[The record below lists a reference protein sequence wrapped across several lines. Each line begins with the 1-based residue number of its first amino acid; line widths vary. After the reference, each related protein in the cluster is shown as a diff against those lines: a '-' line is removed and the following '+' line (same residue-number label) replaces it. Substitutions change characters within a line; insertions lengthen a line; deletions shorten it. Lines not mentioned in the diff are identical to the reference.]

1 MTSEE
6 LETIVCKHE
15 MQRLEL
21 KESFGVECIETA
33 CAFTNAQGGFIVIG
47 VDNDGNPSK
56 HQLRGEGLRDY
67 ENKISTAT
75 EPSVAVDAE
84 KGEFRDR
91 EVVILRG
98 IENPLK
104 PVAYKGRCYIRKGE
118 FATTYRPRVASG
130 DSAEITPERAG
141 EIGESAEKKGES
153 AGENKERTGEDVE
166 RAGKIN
172 EWLAAAIPSGIRQDA
187 RKNIVSILK
196 EIAMDERITVERLC
210 LQTGLSERG
219 VWKII
224 SSLKALGLLDRIGPD
239 KGGHWK
245 LVGFEP

>member
-75 EPSVAVDAE
+75 EP
-84 KGEFRDR
+84 
-91 EVVILRG
+91 
-98 IENPLK
+98 N
-104 PVAYKGRCYIRKGE
+104 
-118 FATTYRPRVASG
+118 AS
-130 DSAEITPERAG
+130 A
-141 EIGESAEKKGES
+141 KKGP
-153 AGENKERTGEDVE
+153 AGALVLRKVAAVAGRPPYRREDE
-166 RAGKIN
+166 CG
-172 EWLAAAIPSGIRQDA
+172 
-187 RKNIVSILK
+187 
-196 EIAMDERITVERLC
+196 
-210 LQTGLSERG
+210 
-219 VWKII
+219 II
-224 SSLKALGLLDRIGPD
+224 SP
-239 KGGHWK
+239 
-245 LVGFEP
+245 